1 MFHPS
6 MILYIF
12 VAFEEQEPI
21 RLAGYVGHI
30 PMVSCIYLMLYIYTL
45 WLFNIARVYITSDR
59 T

>member
-30 PMVSCIYLMLYIYTL
+30 PMVSCIYLMLYIYIPSGYLT
-45 WLFNIARVYITSDR
+45 
-59 T
+59 